1 MKKKL
6 IQLFC
11 TGSLF
16 FVAPIVHADSR
27 TAKGVP
33 VVEQLGITA
42 GVALACNVDTEQLKN
57 YEMIASRIIA
67 NPIKTEKEEKKAL
80 HQYAQAKLKAFKEQ
94 KQKSVMNCKDV
105 TKRFEKQEIFKSV
118 VYRDGTIKMP
128 DGRVIKP
135 ARPIK
140 TGKKK
145 IRNKKKK

>member
-6 IQLFC
+6 IWLFYVG
-11 TGSLF
+11 TLF
-16 FVAPIVHADSR
+16 LMAPIAQADSR
-27 TAKGVP
+27 TAKGVS

-42 GVALACNVDTEQLKN
+42 GVALACKVDTEQLKN

-67 NPIKTEKEEKKAL
+67 NPIKTEKEEKQAL
-80 HQYAQAKLKAFKEQ
+80 HKYAQAKLKAFTEQ
-94 KQKSVMNCKDV
+94 KQKSVMHCKDV
-105 TKRFEKQEIFKSV
+105 LKRFEKQDIFKSV

-140 TGKKK
+140 TEKKK
-145 IRNKKKK
+145 SRNKKKK